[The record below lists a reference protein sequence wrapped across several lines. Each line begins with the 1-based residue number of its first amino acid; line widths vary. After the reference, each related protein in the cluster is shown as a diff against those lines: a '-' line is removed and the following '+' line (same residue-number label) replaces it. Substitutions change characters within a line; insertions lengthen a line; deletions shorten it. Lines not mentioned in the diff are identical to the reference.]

1 MIFDLGLHKKMA
13 AQTFRLKGLRG
24 RLRPIMTTFDD
35 RENAYEAKFAHDQ
48 ELHFKAKARRDK
60 RFGAWVAAQLG
71 LSGAAAEDYAKG
83 LMRADLAHPG
93 DSAILEAV
101 LRDLKA
107 KGVAPDERKL
117 KVKLL
122 DLMEEA
128 IAEIE
133 AGK

>member
-1 MIFDLGLHKKMA
+1 MA
-13 AQTFRLKGLRG
+13 ALAFRLKGLAG
-24 RLRPIMTTFDD
+24 RLCPQMTTFDD

-48 ELHFKAKARRDK
+48 ELRFKAKARRDK
-60 RFGAWVAAQLG
+60 RFGAWVAGQLG
-71 LSGAAAEDYAKG
+71 LSGVAAGDYAKE

-93 DSAILEAV
+93 DGALLEKV
-101 LRDLKA
+101 LGDLKA
-107 KGVAPDERKL
+107 KGVAADERKL
-117 KVKLL
+117 KVKLI